1 LQRNL
6 ISDHP
11 AASLVVALI
20 PEALSREARFAQLHS
35 QRFFVSF
42 FGRAPPTA

>member
-20 PEALSREARFAQLHS
+20 PEALSREARLAQLHS